1 MRSAAT
7 QFRSEYS
14 GFTPAREIFS
24 EHREGLEWLANF
36 IAGDERVATACVIDA
51 CAITESQ
58 NPTFEKWPVK
68 WARMATIRSAV
79 DVHRSR
85 LAQLS
90 QEYARRPCLHG
101 GHSALLPESLELA
114 IEKSSLLIRKLD
126 VLCRC
131 ALVLCGIEKYSIE
144 EAAHLLGIDY
154 TSVQG
159 AYCAAL
165 EVLDVI
171 GCEQFREENH
181 FAAVCN

>member
-1 MRSAAT
+1 M
-7 QFRSEYS
+7 
-14 GFTPAREIFS
+14 
-24 EHREGLEWLANF
+24 
-36 IAGDERVATACVIDA
+36 
-51 CAITESQ
+51 
-58 NPTFEKWPVK
+58 
-68 WARMATIRSAV
+68 
-79 DVHRSR
+79 
-85 LAQLS
+85 
-90 QEYARRPCLHG
+90 
-101 GHSALLPESLELA
+101 LPESLELA

-131 ALVLCGIEKYSIE
+131 ALVLCGIEKYSVE

-159 AYCAAL
+159 AYCAVL